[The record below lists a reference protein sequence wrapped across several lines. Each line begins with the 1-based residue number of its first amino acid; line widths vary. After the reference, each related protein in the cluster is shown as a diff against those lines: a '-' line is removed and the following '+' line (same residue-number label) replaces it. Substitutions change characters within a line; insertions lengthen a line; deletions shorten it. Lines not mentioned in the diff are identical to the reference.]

1 MITSY
6 EIRKENNEEVLYLK
20 LDFSDDFAKFNFKEK
35 TQKLEE
41 VVREFINKT
50 KLDFKGTKV
59 AIVIGGIVV
68 GTLILKSPIFK
79 IENEEN
85 LKLNNNIEV
94 VENIKDL
101 PILENSDYLNETIDE
116 KEADNIVSSNIN
128 KEEKEEETIN
138 KNQTEQVENTKNVE
152 IENNVE
158 KEQTQIKEEQS
169 DSSVIEDITKKEE
182 QPSTKEENKT
192 YVTVYR
198 TNGTVINLELEEYVI
213 GVVGAEMPASFSE
226 QALMA
231 QAIIARTYALKAKQT
246 GKKLTDTVST
256 QSYIDIDQMKNKW
269 GNSFNTYYNKIKNAV
284 ENTNGEYLSYNGNY
298 IEALYHS
305 TNNGKTESSLDV
317 FGNYYPYLISVSSE
331 YDKNASSYLRTISM
345 PLDTIS
351 NKLGLSLNNDSVIS
365 ILSYTDGGNIKEI
378 NINGN
383 NFSGKKVRELL
394 GLRSADF
401 DISISDNNANITT
414 RGYGHGVGM
423 SQYGANG
430 MANAGYSYKDILSH
444 YYPGT
449 TLTK

>member
-1 MITSY
+1 MFDNYIIKNETLYIDLNINYDFGNFRNTKTSFKNELKKFLNNLKINFNKIVLTCSGVIIGSIILINNNFNDEVSMKY
-6 EIRKENNEEVLYLK
+6 VPNIDTSIPYIAHNDNEEK
-20 LDFSDDFAKFNFKEK
+20 IDDNII
-35 TQKLEE
+35 
-41 VVREFINKT
+41 INN
-50 KLDFKGTKV
+50 DV
-59 AIVIGGIVV
+59 
-68 GTLILKSPIFK
+68 
-79 IENEEN
+79 
-85 LKLNNNIEV
+85 
-94 VENIKDL
+94 
-101 PILENSDYLNETIDE
+101 NETIE
-116 KEADNIVSSNIN
+116 NGNNSQNIS
-128 KEEKEEETIN
+128 
-138 KNQTEQVENTKNVE
+138 KNVE
-152 IENNVE
+152 KSVNIEHTNVDNTSVNN
-158 KEQTQIKEEQS
+158 TT
-169 DSSVIEDITKKEE
+169 DSSVSEI
-182 QPSTKEENKT
+182 
-192 YVTVYR
+192 TVYR
-198 TNGTVINLELEEYVI
+198 LNGSVIKLNMTDYLI
-213 GVVGAEMPASFSE
+213 GVVSSEMPASFNLE
-226 QALMA
+226 ALKA
-231 QAIIARTYALKAKQT
+231 QSVLARTYALKAKQT
-246 GKKLTDTVST
+246 EKKLTDTVST

-331 YDKNASSYLRTISM
+331 YDKNASSYLRTINM

-351 NKLGLSLNNDSVIS
+351 NKLGLSLNNDSVIN

-394 GLRSADF
+394 GLRSANF

>member
-1 MITSY
+1 MVINMFDSY
-6 EIRKENNEEVLYLK
+6 IVKNETLYIDLNINY
-20 LDFSDDFAKFNFKEK
+20 DFGNFKNTK
-35 TQKLEE
+35 TNFKKELKK
-41 VVREFINKT
+41 FLNSLKINFNK
-50 KLDFKGTKV
+50 
-59 AIVIGGIVV
+59 IVLTCSGIIIGSI
-68 GTLILKSPIFK
+68 ILT
-79 IENEEN
+79 
-85 LKLNNNIEV
+85 NNNFNDEV
-94 VENIKDL
+94 SMKYIPNIDTSI
-101 PILENSDYLNETIDE
+101 PYIAHYS
-116 KEADNIVSSNIN
+116 
-128 KEEKEEETIN
+128 
-138 KNQTEQVENTKNVE
+138 
-152 IENNVE
+152 NVE
-158 KEQTQIKEEQS
+158 KIDDNIIVNS
-169 DSSVIEDITKKEE
+169 DVNETKKNVNNSQNISKSVEKSVNIEHANADNTSTNNTTNSSVSEI
-182 QPSTKEENKT
+182 
-192 YVTVYR
+192 TVYR
-198 TNGTVINLELEEYVI
+198 SNGSVINLNMTDYLI
-213 GVVGAEMPASFSE
+213 GVVSSEMPASFNLE
-226 QALMA
+226 ALKA
-231 QAIIARTYALKAKQT
+231 QSVLARTYALKAKQT

-269 GNSFNTYYNKIKNAV
+269 GNSFNIYYNKIKNAV

-331 YDKNASSYLRTISM
+331 YDKNASSYLRTINM

-351 NKLGLSLNNDSVIS
+351 NKLGLSLNNDSVIN

-430 MANAGYSYKDILSH
+430 MANAGYGYKDILSH

>member
-1 MITSY
+1 MFDNYIIKNETLYIDLNINYDFGNFKNTKTSFK
-6 EIRKENNEEVLYLK
+6 KELKKFLNSLKINFNKIVLTCSGIIIGSIILTNNNFNDEVSMKYVPNIDTRIPYIAHYDNEEK
-20 LDFSDDFAKFNFKEK
+20 TDDNII
-35 TQKLEE
+35 
-41 VVREFINKT
+41 VNNDVN
-50 KLDFKGTKV
+50 GTKKNV
-59 AIVIGGIVV
+59 NNSQNIS
-68 GTLILKSPIFK
+68 KSVEK
-79 IENEEN
+79 SV
-85 LKLNNNIEV
+85 NIEHA
-94 VENIKDL
+94 N
-101 PILENSDYLNETIDE
+101 
-116 KEADNIVSSNIN
+116 ADNTSVN
-128 KEEKEEETIN
+128 
-138 KNQTEQVENTKNVE
+138 NTTN
-152 IENNVE
+152 
-158 KEQTQIKEEQS
+158 
-169 DSSVIEDITKKEE
+169 SSVSKI
-182 QPSTKEENKT
+182 
-192 YVTVYR
+192 TVYR
-198 TNGTVINLELEEYVI
+198 SNGSVINLNMTDYLI
-213 GVVGAEMPASFSE
+213 GVVSSEMPASFNLE
-226 QALMA
+226 ALKA
-231 QAIIARTYALKAKQT
+231 QSVLARTYALKAKQT

-269 GNSFNTYYNKIKNAV
+269 ENSFNTYYNKIKNAV

-331 YDKNASSYLRTISM
+331 YDKNASSYLRTINM
-345 PLDTIS
+345 PLDAIS

>member
-1 MITSY
+1 MVINMFDNYIVKNETLYIDLNINYDFGNFKNTKTNFKKELKKFLNNLKINFNKIILTCSGVIIGSIILTNNNFNNEVSMKYVPNIDTRIPYITHYGNEEKIDDNIIVNSDVN
-6 EIRKENNEEVLYLK
+6 EIKENV
-20 LDFSDDFAKFNFKEK
+20 
-35 TQKLEE
+35 
-41 VVREFINKT
+41 
-50 KLDFKGTKV
+50 
-59 AIVIGGIVV
+59 
-68 GTLILKSPIFK
+68 
-79 IENEEN
+79 
-85 LKLNNNIEV
+85 NISQD
-94 VENIKDL
+94 I
-101 PILENSDYLNETIDE
+101 S
-116 KEADNIVSSNIN
+116 
-128 KEEKEEETIN
+128 
-138 KNQTEQVENTKNVE
+138 KNVE
-152 IENNVE
+152 NYVNKEPKIIENTN
-158 KEQTQIKEEQS
+158 S
-169 DSSVIEDITKKEE
+169 DNTTNSSMSEITI
-182 QPSTKEENKT
+182 
-192 YVTVYR
+192 YR
-198 TNGTVINLELEEYVI
+198 SNGSIINLNMTDYLI
-213 GVVGAEMPASFSE
+213 GVVSSEMPASFNLE
-226 QALMA
+226 ALKA
-231 QAIIARTYALKAKQT
+231 QSVLARTYALKAKQT

-331 YDKNASSYLRTISM
+331 YDKNASSYLRTINM

-351 NKLGLSLNNDSVIS
+351 NKLGLNLNNDSVIS

-383 NFSGKKVRELL
+383 NFSGKNVRELL

>member
-1 MITSY
+1 MVINMFDNYIVKNETLYIDLNINYDFGNFKNTKTNFKKELKKFLNNLKINFNKIVLTCSGVIIGSIILTNNNFNNEVSMKYVPNIDTRIPYITHYSN
-6 EIRKENNEEVLYLK
+6 EEKIDDNIIVNSDVNEVKENV
-20 LDFSDDFAKFNFKEK
+20 
-35 TQKLEE
+35 
-41 VVREFINKT
+41 
-50 KLDFKGTKV
+50 
-59 AIVIGGIVV
+59 
-68 GTLILKSPIFK
+68 
-79 IENEEN
+79 
-85 LKLNNNIEV
+85 NISQD
-94 VENIKDL
+94 I
-101 PILENSDYLNETIDE
+101 S
-116 KEADNIVSSNIN
+116 
-128 KEEKEEETIN
+128 
-138 KNQTEQVENTKNVE
+138 KNVE
-152 IENNVE
+152 NSVNKGPRIIENTN
-158 KEQTQIKEEQS
+158 S
-169 DSSVIEDITKKEE
+169 DNTTNSSMSEITI
-182 QPSTKEENKT
+182 
-192 YVTVYR
+192 YR
-198 TNGTVINLELEEYVI
+198 SNGSIINLNMTDYLI
-213 GVVGAEMPASFSE
+213 GVVSSEMPASFNLE
-226 QALMA
+226 ALKA
-231 QAIIARTYALKAKQT
+231 QSVLARTYALKAKQT

-269 GNSFNTYYNKIKNAV
+269 ENSFNTYYNKIKNAV

-331 YDKNASSYLRTISM
+331 YDKNASSYLRTINM

>member
-1 MITSY
+1 MFDSYIVKNETLYIDLNINYDFGNFKNTKTSFK
-6 EIRKENNEEVLYLK
+6 KELNKFLNSLKINFNKIVLTCSGIIIGSIILTNNNFNDEVSMKYVPNIDTRIPYIVHNDNEEKIDDSIIVN
-20 LDFSDDFAKFNFKEK
+20 SD
-35 TQKLEE
+35 
-41 VVREFINKT
+41 
-50 KLDFKGTKV
+50 
-59 AIVIGGIVV
+59 
-68 GTLILKSPIFK
+68 
-79 IENEEN
+79 ENE
-85 LKLNNNIEV
+85 
-94 VENIKDL
+94 
-101 PILENSDYLNETIDE
+101 T
-116 KEADNIVSSNIN
+116 
-128 KEEKEEETIN
+128 
-138 KNQTEQVENTKNVE
+138 TKNVNNSQN
-152 IENNVE
+152 ISKNVE
-158 KEQTQIKEEQS
+158 KSVNTEHVNISNTS
-169 DSSVIEDITKKEE
+169 ANNTTNSSVSEITI
-182 QPSTKEENKT
+182 
-192 YVTVYR
+192 YR
-198 TNGTVINLELEEYVI
+198 SNGSVINLNMTDYLI
-213 GVVGAEMPASFSE
+213 GVVSSEMPASFNLE
-226 QALMA
+226 ALKA
-231 QAIIARTYALKAKQT
+231 QSVLARTYALKAKQT

-305 TNNGKTESSLDV
+305 TNNGKTESSFDV

-331 YDKNASSYLRTISM
+331 YDKNASSYLRTINM

-351 NKLGLSLNNDSVIS
+351 NKLGLNLNNDSVIS

-430 MANAGYSYKDILSH
+430 MANAGYGYKDILSH

>member
-1 MITSY
+1 MFDNYIVKNETLYIDLNINYDFGNFKNTKTNFKKELKKFLNNLKINFNKIVLTCSGVIIGSIILTNNNFNNEVSMKY
-6 EIRKENNEEVLYLK
+6 VPNIDTRIPYIAHYSNVEKIDDNIIVNSDVNEVKENV
-20 LDFSDDFAKFNFKEK
+20 
-35 TQKLEE
+35 
-41 VVREFINKT
+41 
-50 KLDFKGTKV
+50 
-59 AIVIGGIVV
+59 
-68 GTLILKSPIFK
+68 
-79 IENEEN
+79 
-85 LKLNNNIEV
+85 NISQD
-94 VENIKDL
+94 I
-101 PILENSDYLNETIDE
+101 S
-116 KEADNIVSSNIN
+116 
-128 KEEKEEETIN
+128 
-138 KNQTEQVENTKNVE
+138 KNVE
-152 IENNVE
+152 NSVNKEPRIIENTN
-158 KEQTQIKEEQS
+158 S
-169 DSSVIEDITKKEE
+169 DNTTNSSMSEITI
-182 QPSTKEENKT
+182 
-192 YVTVYR
+192 YR
-198 TNGTVINLELEEYVI
+198 SNGSIINLNMTDYLI
-213 GVVGAEMPASFSE
+213 GVVSSEMPTSFNLE
-226 QALMA
+226 ALKA
-231 QAIIARTYALKAKQT
+231 QSVLARTYALKAKQT

-269 GNSFNTYYNKIKNAV
+269 ENSFNTYYNKIKNAV

-331 YDKNASSYLRTISM
+331 YDKNASSYLRTINT

-351 NKLGLSLNNDSVIS
+351 NKLGLNLNNDSVIS

>member
-1 MITSY
+1 MFDSYIVKNETLYIDLNINYDFGNFRNTKTSFKN
-6 EIRKENNEEVLYLK
+6 ELKKFLNNLKINFNKIVLTCSGVIIGSIILTNNNFNNEVSMKY
-20 LDFSDDFAKFNFKEK
+20 
-35 TQKLEE
+35 
-41 VVREFINKT
+41 V
-50 KLDFKGTKV
+50 
-59 AIVIGGIVV
+59 
-68 GTLILKSPIFK
+68 P
-79 IENEEN
+79 
-85 LKLNNNIEV
+85 NIDTR
-94 VENIKDL
+94 IPYIAHYD
-101 PILENSDYLNETIDE
+101 
-116 KEADNIVSSNIN
+116 
-128 KEEKEEETIN
+128 
-138 KNQTEQVENTKNVE
+138 
-152 IENNVE
+152 NVE
-158 KEQTQIKEEQS
+158 KTDDNIIVNNDVNETKKNVNNSQNISKSIEKSVNIEHTNVDNTSINNTTN
-169 DSSVIEDITKKEE
+169 SSVSEI
-182 QPSTKEENKT
+182 
-192 YVTVYR
+192 TVYR
-198 TNGTVINLELEEYVI
+198 SNGSVINLNMTDYLI
-213 GVVGAEMPASFSE
+213 GVVSSEMPASFNLE
-226 QALMA
+226 ALKA
-231 QAIIARTYALKAKQT
+231 QSVLARTYALKIKQT
-246 GKKLTDTVST
+246 NKKLTDTVST

-331 YDKNASSYLRTISM
+331 YDKNASSYLRTINM
-345 PLDTIS
+345 PIDTIS
-351 NKLGLSLNNDSVIS
+351 NKLGLSLNNDSVIN

-401 DISISDNNANITT
+401 DININDNYVNITT

>member
-1 MITSY
+1 MFDNYIIKNETLY
-6 EIRKENNEEVLYLK
+6 IDLNINYDFGNFKNTKTNFKKELNKFLNSLKINFNKIVLTCSGIIIGSIILTNNKFNDEVSMKYVPNIDTRIPYIAHNDNEEKIDDSIIVN
-20 LDFSDDFAKFNFKEK
+20 SD
-35 TQKLEE
+35 
-41 VVREFINKT
+41 
-50 KLDFKGTKV
+50 
-59 AIVIGGIVV
+59 
-68 GTLILKSPIFK
+68 
-79 IENEEN
+79 ENETTKN
-85 LKLNNNIEV
+85 VNN
-94 VENIKDL
+94 
-101 PILENSDYLNETIDE
+101 SQ
-116 KEADNIVSSNIN
+116 NIN
-128 KEEKEEETIN
+128 K
-138 KNQTEQVENTKNVE
+138 
-152 IENNVE
+152 NVE
-158 KEQTQIKEEQS
+158 KSVNTEHVNIGNTS
-169 DSSVIEDITKKEE
+169 ANNTTNSSVSEITI
-182 QPSTKEENKT
+182 
-192 YVTVYR
+192 YR
-198 TNGTVINLELEEYVI
+198 SNGSVINLNMTDYLI
-213 GVVGAEMPASFSE
+213 GVVSSEMPASFNLE
-226 QALMA
+226 ALKA
-231 QAIIARTYALKAKQT
+231 QSVLARTYALKAKQT

-305 TNNGKTESSLDV
+305 TNNGKTESSFDV

-331 YDKNASSYLRTISM
+331 YDKNASSYLRTINM

-351 NKLGLSLNNDSVIS
+351 NKLGLNLNNDSVIS

>member
-1 MITSY
+1 MVINMFDNYIVKNETLYIDLNINY
-6 EIRKENNEEVLYLK
+6 EFGNFKNTKTNLKKELKKFLNSLKINFNKIVLTCSGVIIGSIILTNNNFNNEVSMKYIPNIDTKIPYIAHYDNE
-20 LDFSDDFAKFNFKEK
+20 EK
-35 TQKLEE
+35 TDDN
-41 VVREFINKT
+41 I
-50 KLDFKGTKV
+50 
-59 AIVIGGIVV
+59 IV
-68 GTLILKSPIFK
+68 
-79 IENEEN
+79 
-85 LKLNNNIEV
+85 
-94 VENIKDL
+94 
-101 PILENSDYLNETIDE
+101 NSDVNETKKNVNNSQNISKSVE
-116 KEADNIVSSNIN
+116 KSVNTEHSNID
-128 KEEKEEETIN
+128 
-138 KNQTEQVENTKNVE
+138 NTST
-152 IENNVE
+152 NN
-158 KEQTQIKEEQS
+158 TTN
-169 DSSVIEDITKKEE
+169 SSVSEI
-182 QPSTKEENKT
+182 
-192 YVTVYR
+192 TVYR
-198 TNGTVINLELEEYVI
+198 SNGSVINLNMTDYLI
-213 GVVGAEMPASFSE
+213 GVVSSEMPASFNLE
-226 QALMA
+226 ALKA
-231 QAIIARTYALKAKQT
+231 QSVLARTYALKAKQT

-256 QSYIDIDQMKNKW
+256 QSYIDMDQMKNKW

-305 TNNGKTESSLDV
+305 TNNGKTESSLNV

-331 YDKNASSYLRTISM
+331 YDKNASSYLRTINM
-345 PLDTIS
+345 PIDTIS

-401 DISISDNNANITT
+401 DICISDNNANITT
-414 RGYGHGVGM
+414 KGYGHGVGM

>member
-1 MITSY
+1 MVINMFDNYIVKNETLYIDLNINYDFGNFKNTKTSFKKELKKFLNSLKINFNKIVLTCSGVIIGSIILTNNNFNNEVSMKY
-6 EIRKENNEEVLYLK
+6 VPNIDTSIPYIAHYDNEEKIDDNIIVNSDVNEVKENVNN
-20 LDFSDDFAKFNFKEK
+20 S
-35 TQKLEE
+35 QI
-41 VVREFINKT
+41 IN
-50 KLDFKGTKV
+50 
-59 AIVIGGIVV
+59 
-68 GTLILKSPIFK
+68 
-79 IENEEN
+79 
-85 LKLNNNIEV
+85 
-94 VENIKDL
+94 
-101 PILENSDYLNETIDE
+101 
-116 KEADNIVSSNIN
+116 
-128 KEEKEEETIN
+128 
-138 KNQTEQVENTKNVE
+138 
-152 IENNVE
+152 NNVE
-158 KEQTQIKEEQS
+158 NPVNIEHTNIDNTS
-169 DSSVIEDITKKEE
+169 TNNTTNSSVSEI
-182 QPSTKEENKT
+182 
-192 YVTVYR
+192 TVYR
-198 TNGTVINLELEEYVI
+198 SNGSVINLNMTDYLI
-213 GVVGAEMPASFSE
+213 GVVSSEMPASFNLE
-226 QALMA
+226 ALKA
-231 QAIIARTYALKAKQT
+231 QSVLARTYALKAKQT

-256 QSYIDIDQMKNKW
+256 QNYIDIDQMKNKW
-269 GNSFNTYYNKIKNAV
+269 GNSFNIYYNKIKNAV
-284 ENTNGEYLSYNGNY
+284 QNTNGEYLSYNGNY

-305 TNNGKTESSLDV
+305 TNNGKTESSFDV

-444 YYPGT
+444 YYPGA

>member
-1 MITSY
+1 MFDNYIIKNETLYIDLNINYDFGNFKNTKTSFKKELKKFLNSLKINFNKIVLTCSGIIIGSIILTNNNFNNEVSMKY
-6 EIRKENNEEVLYLK
+6 VPNIDTKIPYIAHYDNEEKIDDNIIVNSDVNEVKENV
-20 LDFSDDFAKFNFKEK
+20 
-35 TQKLEE
+35 
-41 VVREFINKT
+41 
-50 KLDFKGTKV
+50 
-59 AIVIGGIVV
+59 
-68 GTLILKSPIFK
+68 
-79 IENEEN
+79 
-85 LKLNNNIEV
+85 NISQ
-94 VENIKDL
+94 NI
-101 PILENSDYLNETIDE
+101 I
-116 KEADNIVSSNIN
+116 
-128 KEEKEEETIN
+128 
-138 KNQTEQVENTKNVE
+138 KNVE
-152 IENNVE
+152 KSVNIEHANTDNTSANN
-158 KEQTQIKEEQS
+158 TTN
-169 DSSVIEDITKKEE
+169 SSVSEI
-182 QPSTKEENKT
+182 
-192 YVTVYR
+192 TVYR
-198 TNGTVINLELEEYVI
+198 SNGSVINLNMTDYLI
-213 GVVGAEMPASFSE
+213 GVVSSEMPASFNLE
-226 QALMA
+226 ALKA
-231 QAIIARTYALKAKQT
+231 QSVLARTYALKAKQT

-269 GNSFNTYYNKIKNAV
+269 GNSFNIFYNKIKNAV

-331 YDKNASSYLRTISM
+331 YDKNASSYLRTINM

-394 GLRSADF
+394 NLRSADF

>member
-1 MITSY
+1 MVINMFDNYIVKNETLY
-6 EIRKENNEEVLYLK
+6 IDLNINYDFGNFKNNK
-20 LDFSDDFAKFNFKEK
+20 TNFKEELKKFLNNLKINFNKIILTCSGIIIGSIILTNNNFNNEVSMKYVPNIDTSIPYIAHYSNEEK
-35 TQKLEE
+35 TDDNIIVNSDVNETEKNVNISQDISKN
-41 VVREFINKT
+41 VGNSVNKES
-50 KLDFKGTKV
+50 K
-59 AIVIGGIVV
+59 I
-68 GTLILKSPIFK
+68 
-79 IENEEN
+79 IENTN
-85 LKLNNNIEV
+85 SNNTTN
-94 VENIKDL
+94 
-101 PILENSDYLNETIDE
+101 
-116 KEADNIVSSNIN
+116 
-128 KEEKEEETIN
+128 
-138 KNQTEQVENTKNVE
+138 
-152 IENNVE
+152 
-158 KEQTQIKEEQS
+158 
-169 DSSVIEDITKKEE
+169 SSVSEI
-182 QPSTKEENKT
+182 
-192 YVTVYR
+192 TVYR
-198 TNGTVINLELEEYVI
+198 SNGNVINLNMTDYLI
-213 GVVGAEMPASFSE
+213 GVVSSEMPASFNLE
-226 QALMA
+226 ALKA
-231 QAIIARTYALKAKQT
+231 QSVLARTYALKAKQT

-331 YDKNASSYLRTISM
+331 YDKNASSYLRTINM

>member
-1 MITSY
+1 MFDSYIVKNETLYIDLNINYDFGNFKNTKTNFKKELKKFLNNLKINFNKIVLTCSGVIIGSIILTNNNFNNEVSMKYVPNIDTRIPYITHYGNEEKIDDNIIVNSDVN
-6 EIRKENNEEVLYLK
+6 EVKENVNN
-20 LDFSDDFAKFNFKEK
+20 S
-35 TQKLEE
+35 QI
-41 VVREFINKT
+41 IN
-50 KLDFKGTKV
+50 
-59 AIVIGGIVV
+59 
-68 GTLILKSPIFK
+68 
-79 IENEEN
+79 
-85 LKLNNNIEV
+85 
-94 VENIKDL
+94 
-101 PILENSDYLNETIDE
+101 
-116 KEADNIVSSNIN
+116 
-128 KEEKEEETIN
+128 
-138 KNQTEQVENTKNVE
+138 
-152 IENNVE
+152 NNVE
-158 KEQTQIKEEQS
+158 NPVNIEHTNIDNTS
-169 DSSVIEDITKKEE
+169 TNNTTNSSVSEI
-182 QPSTKEENKT
+182 
-192 YVTVYR
+192 TVYR
-198 TNGTVINLELEEYVI
+198 SNGSVINLNMTDYLI
-213 GVVGAEMPASFSE
+213 GVVSSEMPASFNLE
-226 QALMA
+226 ALKA
-231 QAIIARTYALKAKQT
+231 QSVLARTYALKAKQT

-256 QSYIDIDQMKNKW
+256 QNYIDIDQMKNKW
-269 GNSFNTYYNKIKNAV
+269 GNSFNIYYNKIKNAV
-284 ENTNGEYLSYNGNY
+284 QNTNGEYLSYNGNY

-305 TNNGKTESSLDV
+305 TNNGKTESSFDV

-331 YDKNASSYLRTISM
+331 YDKNASSYLRTINM

-444 YYPGT
+444 YYPGA

>member
-1 MITSY
+1 MVINMFDSY
-6 EIRKENNEEVLYLK
+6 IVKNETLYIDLNINYDFGNFKNTKTNFKKELKKFLNNLKINFNKIVLTCSGIIIGSIILTNNNFNNEVSMKYVPNIDTRIPYIAHYDNEEKTNDNIIVNSDVNETKENV
-20 LDFSDDFAKFNFKEK
+20 
-35 TQKLEE
+35 
-41 VVREFINKT
+41 
-50 KLDFKGTKV
+50 
-59 AIVIGGIVV
+59 
-68 GTLILKSPIFK
+68 
-79 IENEEN
+79 
-85 LKLNNNIEV
+85 
-94 VENIKDL
+94 
-101 PILENSDYLNETIDE
+101 NSSQYI
-116 KEADNIVSSNIN
+116 S
-128 KEEKEEETIN
+128 
-138 KNQTEQVENTKNVE
+138 KNVE
-152 IENNVE
+152 KSVNTEHTNIDNTSTNN
-158 KEQTQIKEEQS
+158 TTN
-169 DSSVIEDITKKEE
+169 SSVSEI
-182 QPSTKEENKT
+182 
-192 YVTVYR
+192 TVYR
-198 TNGTVINLELEEYVI
+198 SNGSVINLNMTDYLI
-213 GVVGAEMPASFSE
+213 GVVSSEMPASFNLE
-226 QALMA
+226 ALKA
-231 QAIIARTYALKAKQT
+231 QSVLARTYALKAKQT

-305 TNNGKTESSLDV
+305 TNNGKTESSFDV

-430 MANAGYSYKDILSH
+430 MANAGYGYKDILSH

>member
-1 MITSY
+1 MFDNYIIKNETLYIDLNINYDFGNFKNTKTSFKEELKKFLNSLKINFNKIVLTCSGIIIGSIILTNNNFNNEVSMKY
-6 EIRKENNEEVLYLK
+6 VPNIDTKIPYIAHSDNEEKTDDNIIVNNDVNETKENV
-20 LDFSDDFAKFNFKEK
+20 
-35 TQKLEE
+35 
-41 VVREFINKT
+41 
-50 KLDFKGTKV
+50 
-59 AIVIGGIVV
+59 
-68 GTLILKSPIFK
+68 
-79 IENEEN
+79 
-85 LKLNNNIEV
+85 NNSQNI
-94 VENIKDL
+94 
-101 PILENSDYLNETIDE
+101 S
-116 KEADNIVSSNIN
+116 
-128 KEEKEEETIN
+128 
-138 KNQTEQVENTKNVE
+138 KNVE
-152 IENNVE
+152 KSVNTEHTNTDNTSVNN
-158 KEQTQIKEEQS
+158 TTN
-169 DSSVIEDITKKEE
+169 SSVSEIA
-182 QPSTKEENKT
+182 
-192 YVTVYR
+192 VYR
-198 TNGTVINLELEEYVI
+198 SNGSVINLNMTDYLI
-213 GVVGAEMPASFSE
+213 GVVSSEMPASFNLE
-226 QALMA
+226 ALKA
-231 QAIIARTYALKAKQT
+231 QSVLARTYALKAKQT

-317 FGNYYPYLISVSSE
+317 FGNYYPYLVSVSSE
-331 YDKNASSYLRTISM
+331 YDKNASSYLRTINM

-365 ILSYTDGGNIKEI
+365 IISYTDGGNIKEI

>member
-1 MITSY
+1 MVINMFDNYIVKNKTLYIDLNINYDFGNFKNTKTNFKKELKKFLNNLKINFNKIVLTCSGVIIGSIILTNNNFNNEVSMKYVPNIDTRIPYITHYSN
-6 EIRKENNEEVLYLK
+6 EEKIDDNIIVNSDVNEVKENV
-20 LDFSDDFAKFNFKEK
+20 
-35 TQKLEE
+35 
-41 VVREFINKT
+41 
-50 KLDFKGTKV
+50 
-59 AIVIGGIVV
+59 
-68 GTLILKSPIFK
+68 
-79 IENEEN
+79 
-85 LKLNNNIEV
+85 NISQD
-94 VENIKDL
+94 I
-101 PILENSDYLNETIDE
+101 S
-116 KEADNIVSSNIN
+116 
-128 KEEKEEETIN
+128 
-138 KNQTEQVENTKNVE
+138 KNVE
-152 IENNVE
+152 NSVNKGPRIIENTN
-158 KEQTQIKEEQS
+158 S
-169 DSSVIEDITKKEE
+169 DNTTNSSMSEITI
-182 QPSTKEENKT
+182 
-192 YVTVYR
+192 YR
-198 TNGTVINLELEEYVI
+198 SNGSIINLNMTDYLI
-213 GVVGAEMPASFSE
+213 GVVSSEMPASFNLE
-226 QALMA
+226 ALKA
-231 QAIIARTYALKAKQT
+231 QSVLARTYALKAKQT

-269 GNSFNTYYNKIKNAV
+269 ENSFNTYYNKIKNAV

-331 YDKNASSYLRTISM
+331 YDKNASSYLRTINM

-351 NKLGLSLNNDSVIS
+351 NKLGLNLNNDSVIS

-401 DISISDNNANITT
+401 NISISDNNANITT

>member
-1 MITSY
+1 MVINMFDNYIVKNETLYIDLNINYDFGNFKNTKTSFKKELKKFLNSLKINFNKIVLTCSGVIIGSIILTNNNFNNEVSMKY
-6 EIRKENNEEVLYLK
+6 VPNIDTSIPYIAHYDNEEKIDDNIIVNSDVNEVKENVNN
-20 LDFSDDFAKFNFKEK
+20 S
-35 TQKLEE
+35 QI
-41 VVREFINKT
+41 IN
-50 KLDFKGTKV
+50 
-59 AIVIGGIVV
+59 
-68 GTLILKSPIFK
+68 
-79 IENEEN
+79 
-85 LKLNNNIEV
+85 
-94 VENIKDL
+94 
-101 PILENSDYLNETIDE
+101 
-116 KEADNIVSSNIN
+116 
-128 KEEKEEETIN
+128 
-138 KNQTEQVENTKNVE
+138 
-152 IENNVE
+152 NNVE
-158 KEQTQIKEEQS
+158 NPVNIEHTNIDNTS
-169 DSSVIEDITKKEE
+169 TNNTTNSSVSEI
-182 QPSTKEENKT
+182 
-192 YVTVYR
+192 TVYR
-198 TNGTVINLELEEYVI
+198 SNGSVINLNMTDYLI
-213 GVVGAEMPASFSE
+213 GVVSSEMPASFNLE
-226 QALMA
+226 ALKA
-231 QAIIARTYALKAKQT
+231 QSVLARTYALKAKQT

-269 GNSFNTYYNKIKNAV
+269 ENSFNTYYNKIKNAV

-331 YDKNASSYLRTISM
+331 YDKNASSYLRTINM
-345 PLDTIS
+345 PLDAIS

-430 MANAGYSYKDILSH
+430 MANTGYGYKDILSH
-444 YYPGT
+444 YYPGA

>member
-1 MITSY
+1 MFDSY
-6 EIRKENNEEVLYLK
+6 IVKNETLYIDLNINYEFGNFKNTKTNFKKELKKFLNSLKINFNKIVLTCSGVIIGSIILTNNNFNDEVSMKYIPNIDTGIPYIAHYDNEEKTDDNIIVNNNVNRVKENVN
-20 LDFSDDFAKFNFKEK
+20 SS
-35 TQKLEE
+35 Q
-41 VVREFINKT
+41 
-50 KLDFKGTKV
+50 
-59 AIVIGGIVV
+59 
-68 GTLILKSPIFK
+68 
-79 IENEEN
+79 
-85 LKLNNNIEV
+85 NI
-94 VENIKDL
+94 
-101 PILENSDYLNETIDE
+101 S
-116 KEADNIVSSNIN
+116 
-128 KEEKEEETIN
+128 
-138 KNQTEQVENTKNVE
+138 KNVE
-152 IENNVE
+152 KSVNIEYTNADNTSVNN
-158 KEQTQIKEEQS
+158 TTN
-169 DSSVIEDITKKEE
+169 SSVSEI
-182 QPSTKEENKT
+182 
-192 YVTVYR
+192 TVYR
-198 TNGTVINLELEEYVI
+198 SNGSVINLNMTDYLI
-213 GVVGAEMPASFSE
+213 GVVSSEMPASFNLE
-226 QALMA
+226 ALKS
-231 QAIIARTYALKAKQT
+231 QSVLARTYALKAKQT
-246 GKKLTDTVST
+246 GKKLTDTVNT

-351 NKLGLSLNNDSVIS
+351 NKLGLSLNNDSVIN

-383 NFSGKKVRELL
+383 NFSGKKIREQL

-401 DISISDNNANITT
+401 DISISDNNAKITT

-444 YYPGT
+444 YYPGA

>member
-1 MITSY
+1 MFDSY
-6 EIRKENNEEVLYLK
+6 IVKNETLYIDLNINYDFGNFKNTKTNFKKELKKFLNNLKINFNKIVLTCSGIIIGSIILTNNNFNNEVSMKYVPNIDTSIPYIAHYDNE
-20 LDFSDDFAKFNFKEK
+20 EK
-35 TQKLEE
+35 TDDN
-41 VVREFINKT
+41 I
-50 KLDFKGTKV
+50 
-59 AIVIGGIVV
+59 IV
-68 GTLILKSPIFK
+68 
-79 IENEEN
+79 
-85 LKLNNNIEV
+85 NNDV
-94 VENIKDL
+94 
-101 PILENSDYLNETIDE
+101 NETTE
-116 KEADNIVSSNIN
+116 NVNNSQNIS
-128 KEEKEEETIN
+128 
-138 KNQTEQVENTKNVE
+138 KNVE
-152 IENNVE
+152 KPVNTEHTSIDNTSTNN
-158 KEQTQIKEEQS
+158 TTN
-169 DSSVIEDITKKEE
+169 SSVSEI
-182 QPSTKEENKT
+182 
-192 YVTVYR
+192 TVYR
-198 TNGTVINLELEEYVI
+198 SNGSVINLNMTDYLI
-213 GVVGAEMPASFSE
+213 GVVSSEMPASFNLE
-226 QALMA
+226 ALKA
-231 QAIIARTYALKAKQT
+231 QSVLARTYALKAKQT
-246 GKKLTDTVST
+246 EKKLTDTVST

-331 YDKNASSYLRTISM
+331 YDKNASSYLRTINM
-345 PLDTIS
+345 PIDTIS
-351 NKLGLSLNNDSVIS
+351 NKLGLNLNNDSVIS

>member
-1 MITSY
+1 MFDSY
-6 EIRKENNEEVLYLK
+6 IVKNETLYIDLNINYDFGNFKNTKTNFKKELKKFLNNLKINFNKIVLTCSGIIIGSIILTNNNFNNEVSMKYVPNI
-20 LDFSDDFAKFNFKEK
+20 D
-35 TQKLEE
+35 T
-41 VVREFINKT
+41 RIPYIT
-50 KLDFKGTKV
+50 HYG
-59 AIVIGGIVV
+59 
-68 GTLILKSPIFK
+68 
-79 IENEEN
+79 NEEIIDDN
-85 LKLNNNIEV
+85 IIVNNDV
-94 VENIKDL
+94 
-101 PILENSDYLNETIDE
+101 NET
-116 KEADNIVSSNIN
+116 
-128 KEEKEEETIN
+128 
-138 KNQTEQVENTKNVE
+138 TKNVNNSQN
-152 IENNVE
+152 ISKNVE
-158 KEQTQIKEEQS
+158 KSVNTEHINTNNTS
-169 DSSVIEDITKKEE
+169 SNNTTNSSVSEI
-182 QPSTKEENKT
+182 
-192 YVTVYR
+192 TVYR
-198 TNGTVINLELEEYVI
+198 SNGSVINLNMTDYLI
-213 GVVGAEMPASFSE
+213 GVVSSEMPASFNFE
-226 QALMA
+226 ALKA
-231 QAIIARTYALKAKQT
+231 QSVLARTYALKAKQT

-331 YDKNASSYLRTISM
+331 YDKNASSYLRTINM

>member
-1 MITSY
+1 MFDNYIVKNETLY
-6 EIRKENNEEVLYLK
+6 IDLNINYDFGNFKNTKTNFKKELKKFLNSLKINFNKIVLTCSGVIIGSIILTNNNFNNEVSMKYVPNIDTRIPYITHYDNE
-20 LDFSDDFAKFNFKEK
+20 EK
-35 TQKLEE
+35 TDDN
-41 VVREFINKT
+41 I
-50 KLDFKGTKV
+50 
-59 AIVIGGIVV
+59 IV
-68 GTLILKSPIFK
+68 
-79 IENEEN
+79 
-85 LKLNNNIEV
+85 NNDV
-94 VENIKDL
+94 
-101 PILENSDYLNETIDE
+101 NET
-116 KEADNIVSSNIN
+116 
-128 KEEKEEETIN
+128 
-138 KNQTEQVENTKNVE
+138 TKNVNNGQ
-152 IENNVE
+152 IINNNVE
-158 KEQTQIKEEQS
+158 KSVNTEYTNV
-169 DSSVIEDITKKEE
+169 DNTNVNNTTNSSVSEITI
-182 QPSTKEENKT
+182 
-192 YVTVYR
+192 YR
-198 TNGTVINLELEEYVI
+198 SNGSVINLNMTDYLI
-213 GVVGAEMPASFSE
+213 GVVSSEMPASFNLE
-226 QALMA
+226 ALKT
-231 QAIIARTYALKAKQT
+231 QSVLARTYALKAKQT
-246 GKKLTDTVST
+246 GKKLTDTVNT

-331 YDKNASSYLRTISM
+331 YDKNASSYLKAISM

-351 NKLGLSLNNDSVIS
+351 NKLGLNLNNDSVIS

>member
-1 MITSY
+1 MFDNYIIKNETLYIDLNINY
-6 EIRKENNEEVLYLK
+6 E
-20 LDFSDDFAKFNFKEK
+20 FGNFKNTKKSFKKELK
-35 TQKLEE
+35 KFLNSLKINFNKIVLTCSGIIIGSIILTNNNFNDE
-41 VVREFINKT
+41 VSMKYIPNIDT
-50 KLDFKGTKV
+50 SIPYIAHYD
-59 AIVIGGIVV
+59 
-68 GTLILKSPIFK
+68 
-79 IENEEN
+79 NEEN
-85 LKLNNNIEV
+85 IIVNNDV
-94 VENIKDL
+94 
-101 PILENSDYLNETIDE
+101 NETT
-116 KEADNIVSSNIN
+116 KNVNNSQNIN
-128 KEEKEEETIN
+128 K
-138 KNQTEQVENTKNVE
+138 
-152 IENNVE
+152 NVE
-158 KEQTQIKEEQS
+158 KSVNIEHNNTDNTS
-169 DSSVIEDITKKEE
+169 SNNTTNSSVSEI
-182 QPSTKEENKT
+182 
-192 YVTVYR
+192 TVYR
-198 TNGTVINLELEEYVI
+198 SNGSVINLNMTDYLI
-213 GVVGAEMPASFSE
+213 GVVSSEMPASFNLE
-226 QALMA
+226 ALKA
-231 QAIIARTYALKAKQT
+231 QSVLARTYALKTKQT
-246 GKKLTDTVST
+246 EKKLTDTVNT

-351 NKLGLSLNNDSVIS
+351 NKLGLSLNNDSVIN

-430 MANAGYSYKDILSH
+430 MANAGYGYKDILSH

>member
-1 MITSY
+1 MVINMFDNYIVKNETLYIDLNINYDFGNFKNTKTNFKKELKKFLNNLKINFNKIVLTCSGVIIGSIILTNNNFNNEVSMKYVPNIDTRIPYITHYSNV
-6 EIRKENNEEVLYLK
+6 EKIDDNIIVNSDVNEVKENV
-20 LDFSDDFAKFNFKEK
+20 
-35 TQKLEE
+35 
-41 VVREFINKT
+41 
-50 KLDFKGTKV
+50 
-59 AIVIGGIVV
+59 
-68 GTLILKSPIFK
+68 
-79 IENEEN
+79 
-85 LKLNNNIEV
+85 NISQD
-94 VENIKDL
+94 I
-101 PILENSDYLNETIDE
+101 S
-116 KEADNIVSSNIN
+116 
-128 KEEKEEETIN
+128 
-138 KNQTEQVENTKNVE
+138 KNVE
-152 IENNVE
+152 NSVNKEPKIIENTN
-158 KEQTQIKEEQS
+158 S
-169 DSSVIEDITKKEE
+169 DNTTNSSMSEITI
-182 QPSTKEENKT
+182 
-192 YVTVYR
+192 YR
-198 TNGTVINLELEEYVI
+198 SNGSIINLNMTDYLI
-213 GVVGAEMPASFSE
+213 GVVSSEMPASFNLE
-226 QALMA
+226 ALKA
-231 QAIIARTYALKAKQT
+231 QSVLARTYALKAKQT

-331 YDKNASSYLRTISM
+331 YDKNASSYLRTINM

-351 NKLGLSLNNDSVIS
+351 NKLGLNLNNDSVIS

>member
-1 MITSY
+1 MFDSYIVKNETLYIDLNINYDFGNFRNTKTSFKNELKKFLNNLKINFNKIVLTCSGVIIGSIILTNNNFNNEVSMKY
-6 EIRKENNEEVLYLK
+6 VPNIDTRIPYIAHYNNEEK
-20 LDFSDDFAKFNFKEK
+20 IDDNIS
-35 TQKLEE
+35 
-41 VVREFINKT
+41 V
-50 KLDFKGTKV
+50 
-59 AIVIGGIVV
+59 
-68 GTLILKSPIFK
+68 
-79 IENEEN
+79 
-85 LKLNNNIEV
+85 NNDV
-94 VENIKDL
+94 
-101 PILENSDYLNETIDE
+101 NET
-116 KEADNIVSSNIN
+116 A
-128 KEEKEEETIN
+128 
-138 KNQTEQVENTKNVE
+138 KNVNNGQ
-152 IENNVE
+152 IINNNVE
-158 KEQTQIKEEQS
+158 KSVNTEYTNVDNTSTNKTIK
-169 DSSVIEDITKKEE
+169 SSVSEI
-182 QPSTKEENKT
+182 
-192 YVTVYR
+192 TVYR
-198 TNGTVINLELEEYVI
+198 SNGSVINLNMTDYLI
-213 GVVGAEMPASFSE
+213 GVVSSEMPASFNLE
-226 QALMA
+226 ALKA
-231 QAIIARTYALKAKQT
+231 QSVLARTYALKAKQT

-331 YDKNASSYLRTISM
+331 YDKNASSYLRTINM

-351 NKLGLSLNNDSVIS
+351 NKLGLSLNSDSVIS

-430 MANAGYSYKDILSH
+430 MANAGYGYKDILSH

>member
-1 MITSY
+1 MVINMFDNYIVKNETLY
-6 EIRKENNEEVLYLK
+6 IDLNINYDFGNFKNTKTNFKKELKKFLNSLKINFNKIVLTCSGVIIGSIILTNNNFNDEVSMKYVPNIDTRIPYIAHYDNEEK
-20 LDFSDDFAKFNFKEK
+20 TDDNIIVNNDVNEIKKNVNNSQNISKSVEK
-35 TQKLEE
+35 S
-41 VVREFINKT
+41 V
-50 KLDFKGTKV
+50 
-59 AIVIGGIVV
+59 
-68 GTLILKSPIFK
+68 
-79 IENEEN
+79 
-85 LKLNNNIEV
+85 NIEHT
-94 VENIKDL
+94 N
-101 PILENSDYLNETIDE
+101 
-116 KEADNIVSSNIN
+116 ADNTNVN
-128 KEEKEEETIN
+128 
-138 KNQTEQVENTKNVE
+138 NTTN
-152 IENNVE
+152 
-158 KEQTQIKEEQS
+158 
-169 DSSVIEDITKKEE
+169 SSVSEI
-182 QPSTKEENKT
+182 
-192 YVTVYR
+192 TVYR
-198 TNGTVINLELEEYVI
+198 SNGSVINLNMTDYLI
-213 GVVGAEMPASFSE
+213 GVVSSEMPASFNLE
-226 QALMA
+226 ALKA
-231 QAIIARTYALKAKQT
+231 QSVLARTYALKAKQT
-246 GKKLTDTVST
+246 GRKLTDTVST

-284 ENTNGEYLSYNGNY
+284 ENTNEEYLSYNGNY

-331 YDKNASSYLRTISM
+331 YDKNASSYLRTINM

-351 NKLGLSLNNDSVIS
+351 NKLGLNLNNDSVIS
-365 ILSYTDGGNIKEI
+365 ILSYTDGGNIKKI

>member
-1 MITSY
+1 MFDNYIIKNETLYIDLNINYDFGNFKNTKTSFK
-6 EIRKENNEEVLYLK
+6 KELKKFLNSLKINFNKIVLTCSGVIIGSIILTNNNFNNEVSMKYIPNI
-20 LDFSDDFAKFNFKEK
+20 D
-35 TQKLEE
+35 
-41 VVREFINKT
+41 T
-50 KLDFKGTKV
+50 KIPYIAHYD
-59 AIVIGGIVV
+59 
-68 GTLILKSPIFK
+68 
-79 IENEEN
+79 NEE
-85 LKLNNNIEV
+85 KIYDNIIV
-94 VENIKDL
+94 
-101 PILENSDYLNETIDE
+101 NSDVNET
-116 KEADNIVSSNIN
+116 
-128 KEEKEEETIN
+128 
-138 KNQTEQVENTKNVE
+138 TKNV
-152 IENNVE
+152 NNSQNISKSVE
-158 KEQTQIKEEQS
+158 KSVNTEHSNIDNTS
-169 DSSVIEDITKKEE
+169 TNNTTNSSVSKI
-182 QPSTKEENKT
+182 
-192 YVTVYR
+192 TVYR
-198 TNGTVINLELEEYVI
+198 SNGSVINLNMTDYLI
-213 GVVGAEMPASFSE
+213 GVVSSEMPASFNLE
-226 QALMA
+226 ALKA
-231 QAIIARTYALKAKQT
+231 QSVLARTYALKAKQT

-256 QSYIDIDQMKNKW
+256 QSYIDMDQMKNKW

-331 YDKNASSYLRTISM
+331 YDKNASSYLRTINM

-351 NKLGLSLNNDSVIS
+351 NKLGLNLNNDSVIS

-394 GLRSADF
+394 GLRSTDF

-430 MANAGYSYKDILSH
+430 MANAGYGYKDILSH

>member
-1 MITSY
+1 MFDSYIVKNETLYIDLNINYDFGNFKNTKTSFK
-6 EIRKENNEEVLYLK
+6 KELNKFLNSLKINFNKIVLTCSGIIIGSIILTNNNFNDEVSMKYIPNIDTRIPYIAHNDNEEII
-20 LDFSDDFAKFNFKEK
+20 DDS
-35 TQKLEE
+35 
-41 VVREFINKT
+41 I
-50 KLDFKGTKV
+50 
-59 AIVIGGIVV
+59 IV
-68 GTLILKSPIFK
+68 
-79 IENEEN
+79 
-85 LKLNNNIEV
+85 
-94 VENIKDL
+94 
-101 PILENSDYLNETIDE
+101 NSDGNET
-116 KEADNIVSSNIN
+116 
-128 KEEKEEETIN
+128 
-138 KNQTEQVENTKNVE
+138 TKNVNNSQN
-152 IENNVE
+152 ISKNVE
-158 KEQTQIKEEQS
+158 KSVNTEHVNIDNTS
-169 DSSVIEDITKKEE
+169 ANNTTNSSVSEIAI
-182 QPSTKEENKT
+182 
-192 YVTVYR
+192 YR
-198 TNGTVINLELEEYVI
+198 SNGSVINLNMTDYLI
-213 GVVGAEMPASFSE
+213 GVVSSEMPASFNLE
-226 QALMA
+226 ALKA
-231 QAIIARTYALKAKQT
+231 QSVLARTYALKAKQT

-269 GNSFNTYYNKIKNAV
+269 GNSFNTSYNKIKNAV

-305 TNNGKTESSLDV
+305 TNNGKTESSFDV

-331 YDKNASSYLRTISM
+331 YDKNASSYLRTINM

-351 NKLGLSLNNDSVIS
+351 NKLGLNLNNDSVIS

-401 DISISDNNANITT
+401 DINISDNNANITT

>member
-1 MITSY
+1 MVINMFDNYILKNETLYIDLNINYDFGNFKNTKINFKKELKKFLNNLKINFNKIVLTCSGVIIGSIILTNNNFNNEVSMKYVPNIDTRIPYITHYSN
-6 EIRKENNEEVLYLK
+6 EEKIDDNIIVNSDVNEVKENV
-20 LDFSDDFAKFNFKEK
+20 
-35 TQKLEE
+35 
-41 VVREFINKT
+41 
-50 KLDFKGTKV
+50 
-59 AIVIGGIVV
+59 
-68 GTLILKSPIFK
+68 
-79 IENEEN
+79 
-85 LKLNNNIEV
+85 NISQD
-94 VENIKDL
+94 I
-101 PILENSDYLNETIDE
+101 S
-116 KEADNIVSSNIN
+116 
-128 KEEKEEETIN
+128 
-138 KNQTEQVENTKNVE
+138 KNVE
-152 IENNVE
+152 NSVNKEPRIIENTN
-158 KEQTQIKEEQS
+158 S
-169 DSSVIEDITKKEE
+169 DNTTNSSMSEITI
-182 QPSTKEENKT
+182 
-192 YVTVYR
+192 YR
-198 TNGTVINLELEEYVI
+198 SNGSIINLNMTDYLI
-213 GVVGAEMPASFSE
+213 GVVSSEMPASFNLE
-226 QALMA
+226 ALKA
-231 QAIIARTYALKAKQT
+231 QSVLARTYALKAKQT

-269 GNSFNTYYNKIKNAV
+269 ENSFNTYYNKIKNAV

-331 YDKNASSYLRTISM
+331 YDKNASSYLRTINM
-345 PLDTIS
+345 PIDTIS
-351 NKLGLSLNNDSVIS
+351 NKLGLNLNNDSVIS

>member
-1 MITSY
+1 MFDNYIIKNETLYIDLNINY
-6 EIRKENNEEVLYLK
+6 EFGNFKNTKTNFKKELKKFLNSLKINFNKIVLTCSGVIIGSIILTNNNFNNEVSMKYIPNI
-20 LDFSDDFAKFNFKEK
+20 D
-35 TQKLEE
+35 
-41 VVREFINKT
+41 T
-50 KLDFKGTKV
+50 KIPYIAHYD
-59 AIVIGGIVV
+59 
-68 GTLILKSPIFK
+68 
-79 IENEEN
+79 NEE
-85 LKLNNNIEV
+85 KIYDNIIV
-94 VENIKDL
+94 
-101 PILENSDYLNETIDE
+101 NSDVNET
-116 KEADNIVSSNIN
+116 
-128 KEEKEEETIN
+128 
-138 KNQTEQVENTKNVE
+138 TKNV
-152 IENNVE
+152 NNSQNISKSVKKSVNTE
-158 KEQTQIKEEQS
+158 HINTNNTS
-169 DSSVIEDITKKEE
+169 SNNTTNSSVSEI
-182 QPSTKEENKT
+182 
-192 YVTVYR
+192 TVYR
-198 TNGTVINLELEEYVI
+198 SNGSVINLNMTDYLI
-213 GVVGAEMPASFSE
+213 GVVSSEMPASFNLE
-226 QALMA
+226 ALKA
-231 QAIIARTYALKAKQT
+231 QSVLARTYALKAKQT

-331 YDKNASSYLRTISM
+331 YDKNASSYLRTINMS
-345 PLDTIS
+345 LDTIS
-351 NKLGLSLNNDSVIS
+351 NKLGLSLNNDSVIN

>member
-1 MITSY
+1 MFDNYIV
-6 EIRKENNEEVLYLK
+6 RNETLYIDLNINY
-20 LDFSDDFAKFNFKEK
+20 DFGNFKNTK
-35 TQKLEE
+35 T
-41 VVREFINKT
+41 N
-50 KLDFKGTKV
+50 FKKE
-59 AIVIGGIVV
+59 
-68 GTLILKSPIFK
+68 LKNFLNS
-79 IENEEN
+79 
-85 LKLNNNIEV
+85 LKLNFNKIVLTCSGIIIGSIILTNNNFNDEV
-94 VENIKDL
+94 SMKYVPNIDTSI
-101 PILENSDYLNETIDE
+101 PYIAHYDNEEKID
-116 KEADNIVSSNIN
+116 DNIIVNNDVNEVKENVNISQD
-128 KEEKEEETIN
+128 IS
-138 KNQTEQVENTKNVE
+138 KNVE
-152 IENNVE
+152 KSVNTEHTNVYNTSTNN
-158 KEQTQIKEEQS
+158 TTN
-169 DSSVIEDITKKEE
+169 SSVSEI
-182 QPSTKEENKT
+182 
-192 YVTVYR
+192 TVYR
-198 TNGTVINLELEEYVI
+198 SNGSVINLNMTDYLI
-213 GVVGAEMPASFSE
+213 GVVSSEMPASFNLE
-226 QALMA
+226 ALKA
-231 QAIIARTYALKAKQT
+231 QSVLARTYALKAKQT

-317 FGNYYPYLISVSSE
+317 FGNYYPYLVSVSSE

>member
-1 MITSY
+1 MFDSYIVKNETLYIDLNINYDFGNFKNTKTSFKKELKKFLNSFKINFNKIVLTCSGIIIGSIILTNNNFNNEVSMKYVPNIDTSIPYISHYDNEEKTDDNITVNNDVN
-6 EIRKENNEEVLYLK
+6 EAKENV
-20 LDFSDDFAKFNFKEK
+20 
-35 TQKLEE
+35 
-41 VVREFINKT
+41 
-50 KLDFKGTKV
+50 
-59 AIVIGGIVV
+59 
-68 GTLILKSPIFK
+68 
-79 IENEEN
+79 
-85 LKLNNNIEV
+85 NISQD
-94 VENIKDL
+94 I
-101 PILENSDYLNETIDE
+101 S
-116 KEADNIVSSNIN
+116 
-128 KEEKEEETIN
+128 
-138 KNQTEQVENTKNVE
+138 KNVE
-152 IENNVE
+152 NSVNKESKIIES
-158 KEQTQIKEEQS
+158 TSS
-169 DSSVIEDITKKEE
+169 DNTTNSSVSEI
-182 QPSTKEENKT
+182 
-192 YVTVYR
+192 TVYR
-198 TNGTVINLELEEYVI
+198 SNGSVINLNMTDYLI
-213 GVVGAEMPASFSE
+213 GVVSSEMPASFNLE
-226 QALMA
+226 ALKT
-231 QAIIARTYALKAKQT
+231 QSVLARTYALKAKQT

-305 TNNGKTESSLDV
+305 TNNGKTESSFDV

-331 YDKNASSYLRTISM
+331 YDKNASSYLRTINM
-345 PLDTIS
+345 PLDTVS

>member
-1 MITSY
+1 MVINMFDSYIVKNETLYIDLNINYDFGNFRNTKTSFKN
-6 EIRKENNEEVLYLK
+6 ELKKFLNNLKINFNKIVLTCSGVIIGSIILTNNNFNNEVSMKYVPNIDTRIPYIAHYDNE
-20 LDFSDDFAKFNFKEK
+20 EK
-35 TQKLEE
+35 TDDN
-41 VVREFINKT
+41 I
-50 KLDFKGTKV
+50 
-59 AIVIGGIVV
+59 IVNNDVNEIKKNVNNSQNIS
-68 GTLILKSPIFK
+68 KSVEK
-79 IENEEN
+79 SV
-85 LKLNNNIEV
+85 NIEHT
-94 VENIKDL
+94 N
-101 PILENSDYLNETIDE
+101 
-116 KEADNIVSSNIN
+116 ADNTNVN
-128 KEEKEEETIN
+128 
-138 KNQTEQVENTKNVE
+138 NTTN
-152 IENNVE
+152 
-158 KEQTQIKEEQS
+158 
-169 DSSVIEDITKKEE
+169 SSVSEI
-182 QPSTKEENKT
+182 
-192 YVTVYR
+192 TVYR
-198 TNGTVINLELEEYVI
+198 SNGSVINLNITDYLI
-213 GVVGAEMPASFSE
+213 GVVSSEMPASFNLE
-226 QALMA
+226 ALKA
-231 QAIIARTYALKAKQT
+231 QSVLARTYALKAKQT

-331 YDKNASSYLRTISM
+331 YDKNASSYLRTINMS
-345 PLDTIS
+345 LDTIS
-351 NKLGLSLNNDSVIS
+351 NKLGLSLNNDSVIN

-430 MANAGYSYKDILSH
+430 MANAGYSYKNILSH

>member
-1 MITSY
+1 MFDNYIVKNETLYIDLNINYDFGNFKNTKTNFKKELKKFLNSLKINFNKIVLTCSGVIIGSIILTNNNFNNEVSMKYVPNIDTRIPYITHYGNEEKIDDNIIVNSDVN
-6 EIRKENNEEVLYLK
+6 EVKENV
-20 LDFSDDFAKFNFKEK
+20 
-35 TQKLEE
+35 
-41 VVREFINKT
+41 
-50 KLDFKGTKV
+50 
-59 AIVIGGIVV
+59 
-68 GTLILKSPIFK
+68 
-79 IENEEN
+79 
-85 LKLNNNIEV
+85 NISQD
-94 VENIKDL
+94 I
-101 PILENSDYLNETIDE
+101 S
-116 KEADNIVSSNIN
+116 
-128 KEEKEEETIN
+128 
-138 KNQTEQVENTKNVE
+138 KNVE
-152 IENNVE
+152 NSVNKEPKIIENTN
-158 KEQTQIKEEQS
+158 S
-169 DSSVIEDITKKEE
+169 DNTTNSSMSEITI
-182 QPSTKEENKT
+182 
-192 YVTVYR
+192 YR
-198 TNGTVINLELEEYVI
+198 SNGSIINLNMTDYLI
-213 GVVGAEMPASFSE
+213 GVVSSEMPASFNLE
-226 QALMA
+226 ALKA
-231 QAIIARTYALKAKQT
+231 QSVLARTYALKTKQT
-246 GKKLTDTVST
+246 EKKLTDTVST

-351 NKLGLSLNNDSVIS
+351 NKLGLSLNNDSVIN

-430 MANAGYSYKDILSH
+430 MANAGYGYKDILSH

>member
-1 MITSY
+1 MVINMFDSYIVKNETLYIDLNINYDFGNFRNTKTSFKNELKKFLNNLKINFNKIVLTCSGVIIGSIILTNNNFNDEVSMKY
-6 EIRKENNEEVLYLK
+6 VPNIDTRIPYIAHYDNEEK
-20 LDFSDDFAKFNFKEK
+20 TDDNIIVNNDVNEIKKNVNNSQNISKSVEK
-35 TQKLEE
+35 S
-41 VVREFINKT
+41 V
-50 KLDFKGTKV
+50 
-59 AIVIGGIVV
+59 
-68 GTLILKSPIFK
+68 
-79 IENEEN
+79 
-85 LKLNNNIEV
+85 NIEHT
-94 VENIKDL
+94 N
-101 PILENSDYLNETIDE
+101 T
-116 KEADNIVSSNIN
+116 DNTSVN
-128 KEEKEEETIN
+128 
-138 KNQTEQVENTKNVE
+138 NTTN
-152 IENNVE
+152 
-158 KEQTQIKEEQS
+158 
-169 DSSVIEDITKKEE
+169 SSVSEI
-182 QPSTKEENKT
+182 
-192 YVTVYR
+192 TVYR
-198 TNGTVINLELEEYVI
+198 SNGSVINLNITDYLI
-213 GVVGAEMPASFSE
+213 GVVSSEMPASFNLE
-226 QALMA
+226 ALKA
-231 QAIIARTYALKAKQT
+231 QSVLARTYALKAKQT

-256 QSYIDIDQMKNKW
+256 QSYIDMDQMKNKW

-331 YDKNASSYLRTISM
+331 YDKNASSYLRTINMS
-345 PLDTIS
+345 LDTIS
-351 NKLGLSLNNDSVIS
+351 NKLGLSLNNDSVIN

-430 MANAGYSYKDILSH
+430 MANAGYSYKNILSH

>member
-1 MITSY
+1 MFDNYIVKNETLY
-6 EIRKENNEEVLYLK
+6 IDLNINYDFGNFKNTKTNFKKELKKFLNSLKINFNKIVLTCSGVIIGSIILTNNNFNNEVSMKYIPNIDTKIPYIAHYDNE
-20 LDFSDDFAKFNFKEK
+20 EK
-35 TQKLEE
+35 TDDN
-41 VVREFINKT
+41 I
-50 KLDFKGTKV
+50 
-59 AIVIGGIVV
+59 IV
-68 GTLILKSPIFK
+68 
-79 IENEEN
+79 
-85 LKLNNNIEV
+85 
-94 VENIKDL
+94 
-101 PILENSDYLNETIDE
+101 NSDVNETKKNVNNSQNISKSVE
-116 KEADNIVSSNIN
+116 KSVNTEHSNID
-128 KEEKEEETIN
+128 
-138 KNQTEQVENTKNVE
+138 NTST
-152 IENNVE
+152 NN
-158 KEQTQIKEEQS
+158 TTN
-169 DSSVIEDITKKEE
+169 SSVSEII
-182 QPSTKEENKT
+182 
-192 YVTVYR
+192 VYR
-198 TNGTVINLELEEYVI
+198 SNGSVINLNMTDYLI
-213 GVVGAEMPASFSE
+213 GVVSSEMPASFNLE
-226 QALMA
+226 ALKA
-231 QAIIARTYALKAKQT
+231 QSVLARTYALKTKQT
-246 GKKLTDTVST
+246 EKKLTDTVST

-331 YDKNASSYLRTISM
+331 YDKNTSSYLRTINM
-345 PLDTIS
+345 PLDAIS

>member
-1 MITSY
+1 MVINMFDNYIVKNKTLYIDLNINYDFGNFKNTKTSFKKELKKFLNSLKINFNKIVLTCSGVIIGSIILTNNNFNNEVSMKY
-6 EIRKENNEEVLYLK
+6 VPNIDTSIPYIAHYDNEEKIDDNIIVNSDVNEVKENVNN
-20 LDFSDDFAKFNFKEK
+20 S
-35 TQKLEE
+35 QI
-41 VVREFINKT
+41 IN
-50 KLDFKGTKV
+50 
-59 AIVIGGIVV
+59 
-68 GTLILKSPIFK
+68 
-79 IENEEN
+79 
-85 LKLNNNIEV
+85 
-94 VENIKDL
+94 
-101 PILENSDYLNETIDE
+101 
-116 KEADNIVSSNIN
+116 
-128 KEEKEEETIN
+128 
-138 KNQTEQVENTKNVE
+138 
-152 IENNVE
+152 NNVE
-158 KEQTQIKEEQS
+158 NPVNIEHTNIDNTS
-169 DSSVIEDITKKEE
+169 TNNTTNSSVSEI
-182 QPSTKEENKT
+182 
-192 YVTVYR
+192 TVYR
-198 TNGTVINLELEEYVI
+198 SNGSVINLNMTDYLI
-213 GVVGAEMPASFSE
+213 GVVSSEMPASFNLE
-226 QALMA
+226 ALKA
-231 QAIIARTYALKAKQT
+231 QSVLARTYALKAKQT
-246 GKKLTDTVST
+246 EKKLTDTVST